1 MEEIKG
7 FVITLVTMLILMTA
21 IEFIAP
27 DNNMKKYLK
36 FVLGLIL
43 ISVMLSPII
52 SLFSKGEE
60 SISLQVQKYIELSE
74 NESAEVSKDYK
85 SDSENVFKENLEQNC
100 NRLLKEKFT
109 DKEFVSN
116 IDCEVDMN
124 NINYSIDKVQVG
136 VKNKDVSKIQ
146 KIIINTQKD
155 SKSVSSQDEKV
166 NNEDEIISYL
176 AEALNVSKDK
186 IEVYKVNWWEWENG

>member
-7 FVITLVTMLILMTA
+7 YVINIVTMLILMTA

-186 IEVYKVNWWEWENG
+186 IEVYKVN

>member
-85 SDSENVFKENLEQNC
+85 SDGENVFKENLEQNC

-186 IEVYKVNWWEWENG
+186 IEVYKVN

>member
-186 IEVYKVNWWEWENG
+186 IEVYKVN

>member
-52 SLFSKGEE
+52 SLFSNGEE
-60 SISLQVQKYIELSE
+60 NISLQIQKYIELTE
-74 NESAEVSKDYK
+74 NESVEVSKDYK
-85 SDSENVFKENLEQNC
+85 ISSESAFKENLEQNC
-100 NRLLKEKFT
+100 NILLKEKFA
-109 DKEFVSN
+109 DKEFVSD
-116 IDCEVDMN
+116 IECKVDMD

-146 KIIINTQKD
+146 KIIINSQED
-155 SKSVSSQDEKV
+155 SKSVSSQEEKV

-176 AEALNVSKDK
+176 SEALNVSKDK
-186 IEVYKVNWWEWENG
+186 IEVYKVN

>member
-27 DNNMKKYLK
+27 DNNIKKYLK

-85 SDSENVFKENLEQNC
+85 SNSENVFKENLEQNC

-186 IEVYKVNWWEWENG
+186 IEVYKVN

>member
-85 SDSENVFKENLEQNC
+85 SNSENVFKENLEQNC
-100 NRLLKEKFT
+100 NRFLKEKFT

-186 IEVYKVNWWEWENG
+186 IEVYKVN

>member
-116 IDCEVDMN
+116 IECEVDMN

-186 IEVYKVNWWEWENG
+186 IEVYKVN

>member
-1 MEEIKG
+1 
-7 FVITLVTMLILMTA
+7 
-21 IEFIAP
+21 
-27 DNNMKKYLK
+27 
-36 FVLGLIL
+36 
-43 ISVMLSPII
+43 
-52 SLFSKGEE
+52 
-60 SISLQVQKYIELSE
+60 
-74 NESAEVSKDYK
+74 
-85 SDSENVFKENLEQNC
+85 
-100 NRLLKEKFT
+100 
-109 DKEFVSN
+109 
-116 IDCEVDMN
+116 MN

-186 IEVYKVNWWEWENG
+186 IEVYKVN

>member
-124 NINYSIDKVQVG
+124 IINYSIDKVQVG

-186 IEVYKVNWWEWENG
+186 IEVYKVN

>member
-60 SISLQVQKYIELSE
+60 
-74 NESAEVSKDYK
+74 
-85 SDSENVFKENLEQNC
+85 
-100 NRLLKEKFT
+100 R
-109 DKEFVSN
+109 
-116 IDCEVDMN
+116 
-124 NINYSIDKVQVG
+124 NYRR
-136 VKNKDVSKIQ
+136 
-146 KIIINTQKD
+146 
-155 SKSVSSQDEKV
+155 
-166 NNEDEIISYL
+166 
-176 AEALNVSKDK
+176 
-186 IEVYKVNWWEWENG
+186 

>member
-43 ISVMLSPII
+43 ISAMLSPII

-60 SISLQVQKYIELSE
+60 SISLQIQNYIELSE
-74 NESAEVSKDYK
+74 NESVEVSKNYK
-85 SDSENVFKENLEQNC
+85 INNENAFKENLEQNC
-100 NRLLKEKFT
+100 NRLLKEKFS
-109 DKEFVSN
+109 DKEFISD
-116 IDCEVDMN
+116 IDCKVDMS
-124 NINYSIDKVQVG
+124 NINYSIEKVQIG
-136 VKNKDVSKIQ
+136 VKNKDVSKVQ
-146 KIIINTQKD
+146 KIIINAQED
-155 SKSVSSQDEKV
+155 SQSVSSQDGKV

-176 AEALNVSKDK
+176 AEALNVSQDK
-186 IEVYKVNWWEWENG
+186 IEVYKVN

>member
-60 SISLQVQKYIELSE
+60 SISLQIQNYIELSE
-74 NESAEVSKDYK
+74 NESVEVSKNYK
-85 SDSENVFKENLEQNC
+85 INNENAFKENLEQNC
-100 NRLLKEKFT
+100 NRLLKEKFS
-109 DKEFVSN
+109 DKEFISD
-116 IDCEVDMN
+116 IDCKVDMS
-124 NINYSIDKVQVG
+124 NINYSIEKVQIG
-136 VKNKDVSKIQ
+136 VKNKDVSKVQ
-146 KIIINTQKD
+146 KIIINAQED
-155 SKSVSSQDEKV
+155 SQSVSSQDGKV

-176 AEALNVSKDK
+176 AEALNVSQDK
-186 IEVYKVNWWEWENG
+186 IEVYKVN

>member
-186 IEVYKVNWWEWENG
+186 IEVYKAN

>member
-7 FVITLVTMLILMTA
+7 FVITLATMLILMTA

-60 SISLQVQKYIELSE
+60 SISLQMQKYMELSE
-74 NESAEVSKDYK
+74 NESVEVSKDYK
-85 SDSENVFKENLEQNC
+85 SNSESVFKENLEQNC
-100 NRLLKEKFT
+100 NRLLKEKFI
-109 DKEFVSN
+109 DKEFVSD

-146 KIIINTQKD
+146 KIIINSQED

-176 AEALNVSKDK
+176 AESLNVSKDK
-186 IEVYKVNWWEWENG
+186 IEVYKVN

>member
-85 SDSENVFKENLEQNC
+85 SNSENVFKENLEQNC

-146 KIIINTQKD
+146 KIIINTHKD

-186 IEVYKVNWWEWENG
+186 IEVYKVN

>member
-60 SISLQVQKYIELSE
+60 SISLQVQKYIELAE

-186 IEVYKVNWWEWENG
+186 KEVYKVN

>member
-85 SDSENVFKENLEQNC
+85 SDSENVFKENLDQNC

-186 IEVYKVNWWEWENG
+186 IEVYKVN

>member
-60 SISLQVQKYIELSE
+60 SISLQIQKYMELSE
-74 NESAEVSKDYK
+74 NESVEVSKDYK
-85 SDSENVFKENLEQNC
+85 INSESVFKENLQENC
-100 NRLLKEKFT
+100 NRLLKEKFS
-109 DKEFVSN
+109 DKDFISN
-116 IDCEVDMN
+116 IDCNVDMD
-124 NINYSIDKVQVG
+124 NINYSINKIQVG
-136 VKNKDVSKIQ
+136 VKNKEVSKIQ
-146 KIIINTQKD
+146 KIIINTQED
-155 SKSVSSQDEKV
+155 SKTVSSQEEKV
-166 NNEDEIISYL
+166 NKEDEIISYL

-186 IEVYKVNWWEWENG
+186 IEVYKVN

>member
-52 SLFSKGEE
+52 SLFSNGEE
-60 SISLQVQKYIELSE
+60 NISLQIQKYIKLTE
-74 NESAEVSKDYK
+74 NESVEVSKDYK
-85 SDSENVFKENLEQNC
+85 ISSESAFKENLEQNC
-100 NRLLKEKFT
+100 NILLKEKFA
-109 DKEFVSN
+109 DKEFVSD
-116 IDCEVDMN
+116 IDCKVDMD

-146 KIIINTQKD
+146 KIIINSQED
-155 SKSVSSQDEKV
+155 SKSVSSQEEKV

-176 AEALNVSKDK
+176 SEALNVSKDK
-186 IEVYKVNWWEWENG
+186 IEVYKVN

>member
-60 SISLQVQKYIELSE
+60 SISLQVQKYIELAE

-85 SDSENVFKENLEQNC
+85 SESENVFKENLEQNC

-186 IEVYKVNWWEWENG
+186 IEVYKVN

>member
-146 KIIINTQKD
+146 KIIKNTQKD

-186 IEVYKVNWWEWENG
+186 IEVYKVN

>member
-7 FVITLVTMLILMTA
+7 SVITLVTMLILMTA

-186 IEVYKVNWWEWENG
+186 IEVYKVN

>member
-60 SISLQVQKYIELSE
+60 SISLQVQKYIELAE

-186 IEVYKVNWWEWENG
+186 IEVYKVN

>member
-176 AEALNVSKDK
+176 AETLNVSKDK
-186 IEVYKVNWWEWENG
+186 IEVYKVN

>member
-60 SISLQVQKYIELSE
+60 SISLQIQKYMELSE
-74 NESAEVSKDYK
+74 NESVEVSKDYK
-85 SDSENVFKENLEQNC
+85 INSESVFKENLQENC
-100 NRLLKEKFT
+100 NRLLKEKFS
-109 DKEFVSN
+109 DKDFISN
-116 IDCEVDMN
+116 IDCNVDMD
-124 NINYSIDKVQVG
+124 NINYSINKIQVG
-136 VKNKDVSKIQ
+136 VKNKEVSKIQ
-146 KIIINTQKD
+146 KIIINTEED
-155 SKSVSSQDEKV
+155 SKTVSSQEEKV

-186 IEVYKVNWWEWENG
+186 IEVYKVN

>member
-85 SDSENVFKENLEQNC
+85 SDSENLEQNC

-186 IEVYKVNWWEWENG
+186 IEVYKVN

>member
-1 MEEIKG
+1 
-7 FVITLVTMLILMTA
+7 MLILMTA

-60 SISLQVQKYIELSE
+60 SISLQVQKYIELAE

-186 IEVYKVNWWEWENG
+186 IEVYKVN

>member
-60 SISLQVQKYIELSE
+60 SISLQMQKYIELSE

-186 IEVYKVNWWEWENG
+186 IEVYKVN

>member
-52 SLFSKGEE
+52 SLFSNGEE
-60 SISLQVQKYIELSE
+60 NISLQIQKYIELTE
-74 NESAEVSKDYK
+74 NESVEVSKDYK
-85 SDSENVFKENLEQNC
+85 ISSESAFKENLEQNC
-100 NRLLKEKFT
+100 NILLKEKFA
-109 DKEFVSN
+109 DKEFVSD
-116 IDCEVDMN
+116 IDCKVDMD

-146 KIIINTQKD
+146 KIIINSQED
-155 SKSVSSQDEKV
+155 SKSVSSQEEKV

-176 AEALNVSKDK
+176 SEALNVSKDK
-186 IEVYKVNWWEWENG
+186 IEVYKVN

>member
-85 SDSENVFKENLEQNC
+85 SNSENVFKENLEQNC

>member
-85 SDSENVFKENLEQNC
+85 SNSENVFKENLEQNC

-186 IEVYKVNWWEWENG
+186 IEVYKVN

>member
-74 NESAEVSKDYK
+74 NV
-85 SDSENVFKENLEQNC
+85 EQNC

-186 IEVYKVNWWEWENG
+186 IEVYKVN